1 MRLVLGV
8 AVSAAVASWLAYRR
22 YTRRR
27 AAPPLDSITLNSGA
41 HMPLIGLGT
50 WKQSPGVVKE
60 AVCCALRCGYR
71 HVDAA
76 HCYNNEHE
84 VGAGITASLAA
95 GVCTREELFVASK
108 LWCTKHREDQVWAH
122 IPAPLRSAHR

>member
-1 MRLVLGV
+1 MAKSLADCAKLKPNSVLMPWCGFGTYKLG
-8 AVSAAVASWLAYRR
+8 ASMARTATLA
-22 YTRRR
+22 
-27 AAPPLDSITLNSGA
+27 
-41 HMPLIGLGT
+41 
-50 WKQSPGVVKE
+50 
-60 AVCCALRCGYR
+60 ALRCGYR

-84 VGAGITASLAA
+84 VGAGIAASLAA

-122 IPAPLRSAHR
+122 IPAPLRTAHR